1 MYQFYL
7 NENCTKGEQIIL
19 PTHFYELDMYQS
31 RLQSQFL
38 VPFFSLFNPSSQYV
52 FSIMSSDKYN
62 VLIVRLNG
70 KNYSA
75 WAFQFEIVVTEKK
88 LWGHIVGI
96 DSALEKTQK
105 DAHAK
110 WEVKDTQVKAWIL
123 GSIDP
128 HIILGLRPFTTTSKM

>member
-1 MYQFYL
+1 
-7 NENCTKGEQIIL
+7 
-19 PTHFYELDMYQS
+19 
-31 RLQSQFL
+31 
-38 VPFFSLFNPSSQYV
+38 
-52 FSIMSSDKYN
+52 MSSDKYN

-96 DSALEKTQK
+96 DSALEKTRK

-128 HIILGLRPFTTTSKM
+128 HIILGLRPFTTTSKMTIVPSWMLVSMSYFMRNNISSLKRP